1 MTASCTRRMRAEGVR
16 RGTSVPAPDWRFGS
30 FFAKAPFGAETRDE
44 VLVGAATGCVA
55 VVALDAGVVPASVA
69 AGALGGVVTGLVL
82 VGRGPGESGPPLAG
96 PELERDPAVPGAG
109 IGAFAFGVP
118 APLEEHGHGDTLKFE
133 DAALGVNGAWE
144 TDGDPCEAGVP
155 VAALGGGHALG
166 GAPELAAA
174 AVAVVAPPSP
184 ELHAGGDP
192 AAGVLLAEV
201 ELAVP
206 LPGVAVRP
214 LPEVA
219 VWLPDVAVLLLPVA
233 AGLLPPDVAVAP
245 LPDLP
250 VALPALVV
258 ALVGAPLPELI
269 VGPLPAVAVRVAPE
283 AAGELP
289 PEAAGAPTIS
299 SLSGAGA
306 GAGQEGEAPVDAPA
320 AGGKQGAVSA
330 CARVASAHATRNTKI
345 AAPAPI
351 RRLTAPYE
359 EAAHPR
365 ARSSHGGVFRH
376 TGNR

>member
-1 MTASCTRRMRAEGVR
+1 MRAQGVR

-30 FFAKAPFGAETRDE
+30 FFAKASFGAETRDE

-82 VGRGPGESGPPLAG
+82 VGRGPGDSGPPLAG

-118 APLEEHGHGDTLKFE
+118 APLEE
-133 DAALGVNGAWE
+133 WE

-192 AAGVLLAEV
+192 AAGLLLAEV

-269 VGPLPAVAVRVAPE
+269 VGPPPAVAVSVAPE

-289 PEAAGAPTIS
+289 PEAAGAPTIW

-359 EAAHPR
+359 EAAHAR

>member
-1 MTASCTRRMRAEGVR
+1 MRAEGVR
-16 RGTSVPAPDWRFGS
+16 PGTSVPAFDWRFGS
-30 FFAKAPFGAETRDE
+30 FFAKASFGAETRDE

-69 AGALGGVVTGLVL
+69 AGALGGVVTGLVM
-82 VGRGPGESGPPLAG
+82 VGRGPSESGPPLAG

-118 APLEEHGHGDTLKFE
+118 GPLEEHGHDDPLKFAACVTGSE

-144 TDGDPCEAGVP
+144 TEGDPCEAGVP

-174 AVAVVAPPSP
+174 AVAVVAPPPP

-192 AAGVLLAEV
+192 AEGVPLAEV

-206 LPGVAVRP
+206 LPGVAVPP

-233 AGLLPPDVAVAP
+233 AGPLPPDVAVAP

-289 PEAAGAPTIS
+289 PEAAGAPTPLELEI
-299 SLSGAGA
+299 AGA

-330 CARVASAHATRNTKI
+330 CARVASAHATRNAKI

-365 ARSSHGGVFRH
+365 APSHGGVFRH